1 VGGVRMCVVVRY
13 VCGGGRMT
21 EHLQEQ
27 IDEEIETLLLMFQT
41 NFPKHRLTIAQE
53 RMIAISVKSG
63 VALGIRYSTEQ
74 MEKEE

>member
-1 VGGVRMCVVVRY
+1 
-13 VCGGGRMT
+13 
-21 EHLQEQ
+21 
-27 IDEEIETLLLMFQT
+27 LLLMFQT
-41 NFPKHRLTIAQE
+41 NFPKHRLTLAQE

>member
-1 VGGVRMCVVVRY
+1 M
-13 VCGGGRMT
+13 VCIGSSMT

-41 NFPKHRLTIAQE
+41 NFPKHRLTLAQE